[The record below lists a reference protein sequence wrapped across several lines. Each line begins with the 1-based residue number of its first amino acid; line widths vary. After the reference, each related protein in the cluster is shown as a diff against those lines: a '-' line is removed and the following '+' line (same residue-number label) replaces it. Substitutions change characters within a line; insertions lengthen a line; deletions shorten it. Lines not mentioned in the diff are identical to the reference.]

1 MSISAKNSNR
11 EFDRSVCFT
20 CFAPWVETVRL
31 MAQDSPETALR
42 AFLTLA
48 DYCLYG
54 AEPDPVEN
62 IWGAMW
68 PIVEGEAK
76 RSITNRRRGFG
87 TEDVALSDAIREY
100 AAGHPG
106 ASQRAIAEAL
116 GCSLGKVNK
125 TLKRAVSAVPDG
137 GTDVTDTYVHNDIS
151 NDTYN
156 LSLHPVEQ
164 NECEV
169 FGFPLCKEVE
179 A

>member
-1 MSISAKNSNR
+1 MSISAKNSPK

-62 IWGAMW
+62 AWGAMW

-76 RSITNRRRGFG
+76 RSIANRRRGFG
-87 TEDVALSDAIREY
+87 SENIEQTNAIKAYILDHPEATQREVANFV
-100 AAGHPG
+100 
-106 ASQRAIAEAL
+106 
-116 GCSLGKVNK
+116 GCSLWKVNK
-125 TLKRAVSAVPDG
+125 VLRTPEAPAEFVCTDN
-137 GTDVTDTYVHNDIS
+137 GTSIS
-151 NDTYN
+151 S
-156 LSLHPVEQ
+156 LSLQPPEQ

-169 FGFPLCKEVE
+169 FGFPLCEEVE